1 MLEQTLEIIF
11 QVNTTLDTMKKNLV
25 NLSHSRIQGCLRKF
39 KTLDLLTN
47 KNSFIF
53 ITNLSLNNF
62 TVIWKLFTCIWYIS
76 IRSASH
82 LFPYLNEK
90 LGWNIKSSYKSSW
103 ECSSSLMT
111 EQIKS
116 KAVCKLWT
124 GLNLKLLVKSYFP
137 ICSLC
142 FALHSIHLMDT
153 GYKFSLQYFLTY
165 RKFFL
170 IHIF

>member
-1 MLEQTLEIIF
+1 MCF
-11 QVNTTLDTMKKNLV
+11 QAHRQSVPSHFCFMKALFISLKNLV
-25 NLSHSRIQGCLRKF
+25 VQGMKIQC
-39 KTLDLLTN
+39 
-47 KNSFIF
+47 
-53 ITNLSLNNF
+53 ITNRSIKNF
-62 TVIWKLFTCIWYIS
+62 TVISKLFTCIWYIS
-76 IRSASH
+76 IKSASH

-103 ECSSSLMT
+103 ECSSSLTT

-142 FALHSIHLMDT
+142 FALHSIHLMDK
-153 GYKFSLQYFLTY
+153 GYKFSLQYFLNISKILLNTY
-165 RKFFL
+165 IL
-170 IHIF
+170 VLYYI